1 MEDAYRI
8 RRVTELTPV
17 IAGALAGA
25 LADVLLD
32 VVEGGASVGFLWPLP
47 RERALAFWEGT
58 LASVARGERILFVAE
73 ERATGA
79 VVGTVHVILT
89 SPDNQPHRG
98 EVAKMQVRRSAR
110 NAGLG
115 AALLREA
122 EAAALAAGKTL
133 LVLDT
138 ATGDDAERLYER
150 LGWVRVGEIPDYA
163 LWPRRDGYCSTTLL
177 YRRLDR

>member
-1 MEDAYRI
+1 MRDAYRI
-8 RRVTELTPV
+8 RRVTDVTP
-17 IAGALAGA
+17 GLAEA
-25 LADVLLD
+25 LADLLVD

-47 RERALAFWEGT
+47 RERARSFWEDT
-58 LASVARGERILFVAE
+58 LARVARGERILFVAE

-79 VVGTVHVILT
+79 IVGTVHVILT
-89 SPDNQPHRG
+89 SPDNQAHRG

-110 NAGLG
+110 RAGLG

-150 LGWVRVGEIPDYA
+150 LGWVRVGEIPGYA
-163 LWPRRDGYCSTTLL
+163 RWPRGEGYCATTLF
-177 YRRLDR
+177 YRRLDA